1 MDLQE
6 AVKSVHLTRSVNG
19 SIEIHAPLEKVFN
32 AVTTAAGMQ
41 RWFADEAEVDHEGDK
56 GIMLAWN
63 EDSGRTVIRGKF
75 SRLRQPKLVELTWT
89 EHNGKPLGTDGAN
102 KFGSRGPVKTIF
114 EMKVLPGGSVQL
126 LLRDSGVSVD
136 PRFDTAFRGKCT
148 GWQTVLPALK
158 IYCETGE
165 EQRAAIRN
173 LVNG

>member
-1 MDLQE
+1 MDLEQ
-6 AVKSVHLTRSVNG
+6 AVKSVHLARSVDG

-41 RWFADEAEVDHEGDK
+41 RWFADEAEIDHDGDK
-56 GIMLAWN
+56 SITLAWN
-63 EDSGRTVIRGKF
+63 EESGRTVIRGTF
-75 SRLRQPKLVELTWT
+75 SRLRQPKLVEMTWT
-89 EHNGKPLGTDGAN
+89 EHNGKPLGTDGNN

-114 EMKVLPGGSVQL
+114 EMKVLPGGNV
-126 LLRDSGVSVD
+126 LLRLRDTGVSVD
-136 PRFDTAFRGKCT
+136 PGFDPAFLGKCI

-173 LVNG
+173 LLNS